1 MKAGTHRERRQF
13 FALRT
18 TANLETVMAF
28 WVKENK
34 SENSASTQ
42 GRYLTGEKGIIRF
55 PTSRSDY

>member
-1 MKAGTHRERRQF
+1 MKAGTHRGRRYS

-18 TANLETVMAF
+18 TANLETVMAS

-42 GRYLTGEKGIIRF
+42 SRYLIGKKGIIRF